1 MYRHY
6 DNGENNRQGLL
17 RRRILT
23 VAVIAVIMVIAPI
36 GVTAQESST
45 GQDDAWDR
53 AVEAMQNN
61 ELGRAIPLLEIAIS
75 RDPARVEAVRY
86 LAVAMEQTDRQD
98 RAEKVLRDALAR
110 AALSSGDKSKV
121 AFDLA
126 LLLSRQG
133 DAEDAIEMYSE
144 ALRHDSSR
152 VEAYLNRAN
161 LKVSTEAYEGAVEDY
176 EYFLALR
183 PDTGQRPQIEEMI
196 ALLQESIEAERI
208 AREEAE
214 RRRREEEQ
222 ARRIAEEE
230 RRQREEEERRAA
242 EARRQQMLD
251 SVLQS
256 LESADEETTSFEA
269 EDEELRTYDDE
280 LDIVD

>member
-1 MYRHY
+1 M
-6 DNGENNRQGLL
+6 
-17 RRRILT
+17 IT
-23 VAVIAVIMVIAPI
+23 VVLAVVSMSAP
-36 GVTAQESST
+36 AQEASGAS
-45 GQDDAWDR
+45 DDTWNR
-53 AVEAMQNN
+53 AVAAMQNN
-61 ELGRAIPLLEIAIS
+61 ELDQAIPLLEISIS
-75 RDPARVEAVRY
+75 RDPGRVEAIRY
-86 LAVAMEQTDRQD
+86 LAVALEQTDRPN
-98 RAEKVLRDALAR
+98 RAEAVLRDALVGGSLTSR
-110 AALSSGDKSKV
+110 DKSKV

-126 LLLSRQG
+126 MLRARRG
-133 DAEDAIEMYSE
+133 DASEAIEMYSE
-144 ALRHDSSR
+144 ALQYDSSR
-152 VEAYLNRAN
+152 VAAYLNRAN

-183 PDTGQRPQIEEMI
+183 PDTEQRPQIEEMI

-214 RRRREEEQ
+214 RRRREEEE

-230 RRQREEEERRAA
+230 RRRRQEEERRAA
-242 EARRQQMLD
+242 EQRRQRMLD